1 MTPRR
6 RAVHGLFA
14 GIGLFLLDVW
24 PLLLIWRAGASG
36 SLGDLSELQFL
47 SIGLIYSVGLAVIA
61 GRMMSAALQQ
71 VDGSLQVGRLDPW
84 GAYATGIGV
93 YNLAVAAV
101 MGIMLLL
108 LNGEGQSLQDRFWLA
123 VLLWIVGHVAAAAV
137 AIAAARA
144 LLGKVP
150 PPVDS
155 GTAGQPQE

>member
-6 RAVHGLFA
+6 RAVHGLLA

-47 SIGLIYSVGLAVIA
+47 GIGLIYSVGLAVIA

-71 VDGSLQVGRLDPW
+71 VDGSLQIGRLDPW

-93 YNLAVAAV
+93 YNLAVAAA
-101 MGIMLLL
+101 MGIMLLLL

-123 VLLWIVGHVAAAAV
+123 VLLWIIGHVAAAAV

-150 PPVDS
+150 PCGCPKL
-155 GTAGQPQE
+155 GRGR

>member
-6 RAVHGLFA
+6 RAVHGLLA
-14 GIGLFLLDVW
+14 GIGLFLIDVW

-47 SIGLIYSVGLAVIA
+47 SIGLVYSVGLAVIA
-61 GRMMSAALQQ
+61 GRMMSAALHR

-101 MGIMLLL
+101 MGIMLLLL

-155 GTAGQPQE
+155 GIAGQP